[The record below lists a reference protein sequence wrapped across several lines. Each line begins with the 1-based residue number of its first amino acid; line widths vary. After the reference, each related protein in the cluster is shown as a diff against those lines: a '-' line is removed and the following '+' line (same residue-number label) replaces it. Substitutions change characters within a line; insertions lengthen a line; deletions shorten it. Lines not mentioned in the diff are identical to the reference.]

1 MDSILAILCIV
12 FLCVLTYGLIQG
24 YNLSKF
30 HKYNCHTLY
39 IPENLDLEQAFQS
52 VTNRNLDELKK
63 KARMQGA
70 TREFVD
76 KYTTEDDKK
85 YLKSFIIQNIISDE
99 HILLSDIKEEGE
111 ARDNV
116 EKRDYC
122 KRLLREGSSDVNCP
136 SEPASL
142 PEYSDV
148 ILPTPENT
156 VGYEHALL
164 KYGFMKPAE
173 ILEYMKKDQEDYEV
187 NTYSFMIVYE

>member
-1 MDSILAILCIV
+1 
-12 FLCVLTYGLIQG
+12 
-24 YNLSKF
+24 
-30 HKYNCHTLY
+30 
-39 IPENLDLEQAFQS
+39 
-52 VTNRNLDELKK
+52 
-63 KARMQGA
+63 
-70 TREFVD
+70 
-76 KYTTEDDKK
+76 
-85 YLKSFIIQNIISDE
+85 
-99 HILLSDIKEEGE
+99 
-111 ARDNV
+111 
-116 EKRDYC
+116 
-122 KRLLREGSSDVNCP
+122 VNCP